1 MNSSSRIGR
10 SNSELQTSRSSLR
23 YTKNNSPEQSSS
35 RSWANLPPPTPLHH
49 HPKPQTK
56 VPVLYY
62 LSKNGHLQHPHFI
75 EVSLSSH
82 SLRLRDVINRLN
94 SLRGTAMPS
103 MYSWSSKRSYKNG
116 FVWQDLEEDDIIY
129 PAEGQEY
136 ILKGSELL
144 EPPALLQEP
153 PVTFPSKPPEIL
165 NSGTEFPDP
174 TRRRNQSWSAIDL
187 HEYKV
192 YKSDSAG
199 ETSGKFAADASTQT
213 DEMRHRRNAIEKSTE
228 LSREEISPPPSE
240 SSPETLES
248 LMKADGKLIKIMGA
262 GEKRDDLAVNN
273 HPSGRMKASTVLMQL
288 LTCGSIG
295 FKDCGAGYVRE
306 HPGLSVVGSYKTRV
320 PRGGGEEEEEKQLRG
335 NVKGKVRVEEK
346 EYFSGSLI
354 QETNKDEF
362 PALKRSSSYN
372 ADRSLQM
379 EAKDKGEI
387 GGMSGRCIPR
397 RPRMI

>member
-1 MNSSSRIGR
+1 MNSSARIGR
-10 SNSELQTSRSSLR
+10 SNSELQTSRTLR
-23 YTKNNSPEQSSS
+23 YTKNSSPEQSS
-35 RSWANLPPPTPLHH
+35 RAWANLPPTPPPP
-49 HPKPQTK
+49 HPKPQK
-56 VPVLYY
+56 IVPVLYY

-75 EVSLSSH
+75 EVPLFSDSLH
-82 SLRLRDVINRLN
+82 LRDVINRLN

-129 PAEGQEY
+129 PAQGQEY

-144 EPPALLQEP
+144 EPPALLQGP

-165 NSGTEFPDP
+165 NSGTEFPAP

-192 YKSDSAG
+192 YKSESAG
-199 ETSGKFAADASTQT
+199 ETAGKFAADASTQT
-213 DEMRHRRNAIEKSTE
+213 DEMRHRRNAVEKSTE

-240 SSPETLES
+240 SSPETLEA
-248 LMKADGKLIKIMGA
+248 LMKADGKIIKRVSVD
-262 GEKRDDLAVNN
+262 EKGDDVAVNN

-295 FKDCGAGYVRE
+295 FKDCGAGYMRE
-306 HPGLSVVGSYKTRV
+306 HPGLSVVGSDKARL
-320 PRGGGEEEEEKQLRG
+320 PRGGVEEEEEQLRG
-335 NVKGKVRVEEK
+335 NVKGKVVRVEEK

-354 QETNKDEF
+354 QETTKDVF

-379 EAKDKGEI
+379 EVKDKEEI